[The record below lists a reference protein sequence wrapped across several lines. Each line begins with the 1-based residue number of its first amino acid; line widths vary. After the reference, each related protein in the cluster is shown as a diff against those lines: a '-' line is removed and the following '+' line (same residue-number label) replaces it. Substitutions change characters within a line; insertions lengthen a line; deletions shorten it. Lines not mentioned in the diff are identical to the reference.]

1 MTPAARSFFA
11 RGKLLLTS
19 EYVVLDGIPAV
30 AVPTHLGQR
39 LEVVEALDSA
49 LLAWTA
55 RTHDGSIWLA
65 GTLKRS
71 PEGWKPSTALE
82 SPASGLDAV
91 SALLTA
97 AEHLRGTPL
106 PGGSVDTFLEFPNDY
121 GWGSSSTLISLVAQW
136 AEVDALALH
145 FATQNGSGYDVV
157 CALASGPIRY
167 TRTGP
172 ANAQWVP
179 VSLAHWPHHTLYLV
193 HLGEKQRSAQD
204 VVRYRNLAP
213 DPLLIHAV
221 GEAAETLLRASS
233 PQEWSNAVRAHEDAM
248 GLVLG
253 RTPVAET
260 RFTNYP
266 RAVKSLGAWGGD
278 FVLAQVLEASDLQWF
293 KESGFSTVLPW
304 SDCVVLG

>member
-1 MTPAARSFFA
+1 MVAASRSFHA

-30 AVPTHLGQR
+30 AVPTYKGQQ
-39 LEVVEALDSA
+39 LEVNEAVDRSV
-49 LLAWTA
+49 LAWTA
-55 RTHDGSIWLA
+55 RAHDGSIWLE
-65 GTLKRS
+65 GSLERT
-71 PEGWKPSTALE
+71 PEGWKTYADQE
-82 SPASGLDAV
+82 SPASGLEAV

-106 PGGSVDTFLEFPNDY
+106 PGGSAETFLEFPNDY

-145 FATQNGSGYDVV
+145 FATQNGSGYDAV

-172 ANAQWVP
+172 ASAQWVP
-179 VSLAHWPHHTLYLV
+179 VSLAHWPHNTLYLV

-204 VVRYRNLAP
+204 VVRYRNIGP
-213 DPLLIHAV
+213 NPLLLKAV
-221 GEAAETLLRASS
+221 GEAAELLFKASS
-233 PQEWSNAVRAHEDAM
+233 PLEWSAAARKHEEAM
-248 GLVLG
+248 GMVLG

-260 RFTNYP
+260 RFENYP
-266 RAVKSLGAWGGD
+266 HAVKSLGAWGGD
-278 FVLAQVLEASDLQWF
+278 FVLAQVREASDFIWF
-293 KESGFSTVLPW
+293 KEHGFSTVLPW